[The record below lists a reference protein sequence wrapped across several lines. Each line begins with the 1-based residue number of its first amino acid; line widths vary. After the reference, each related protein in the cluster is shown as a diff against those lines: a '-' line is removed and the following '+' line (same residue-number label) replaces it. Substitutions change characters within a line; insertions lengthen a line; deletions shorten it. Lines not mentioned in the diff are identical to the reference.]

1 MRPKRIDENQPALV
15 KQLRQI
21 PGLKVAHTH
30 TIGDGFPDIV
40 VSFRGVNYMFEIKDP
55 SKSPSRRKLT
65 EDEEKFHNEW
75 TGQIAVVETVTDV
88 LKVINQVK

>member
-1 MRPKRIDENQPALV
+1 MHPKRIDDNQPALV

-21 PGLKVAHTH
+21 PGVKVAHTH

-40 VSFRGVNYMFEIKDP
+40 VSFRGVNYLFEIKDP
-55 SKSPSRRKLT
+55 SKPPSRRKLT
-65 EDEEKFHNEW
+65 EDEEKFHSEW